1 MTTLHECHVQTPSMQ
16 TDAQAQWRKRVLLV
30 GGGLQV
36 AFGAWWLVRALS
48 PITSPLVAGLFGAL
62 VVLGAITVAPSL
74 FSSAPRPRGPEALR
88 IERRLS
94 VATILQLVASF
105 LVTWGLSQ
113 LQAQRLSLPFVM
125 ASIGAL
131 LIWTHR
137 EVKSPFQGTAGRA
150 LIGLSLLALAWAG
163 TGQMVFAGL
172 SSAAVL
178 LGCAGAGYHWLEH
191 HELDD

>member
-1 MTTLHECHVQTPSMQ
+1 MQ

-62 VVLGAITVAPSL
+62 VVLGAITVTPSL
-74 FSSAPRPRGPEALR
+74 LSSAPRPRGPEALR